1 MDSSYEVHE
10 AAINLLQLPDTK
22 AFTLF
27 SVVKDCL
34 LRCSLPI
41 TNCIGQAYDGAS
53 NMSGVRSGVQPL
65 MKKETDSC
73 LYVHCF
79 AHSLNLC
86 IQYVVRKS
94 ELLSNCTEFILQFV
108 QLIKFSPKRLSLFQN
123 IQQHIRFGDDS
134 AAVPSSLR
142 PLCPTRWT
150 VRHSAIDR
158 VLTITKHS
166 CPAYGKLKRGM
177 MNILQKQEAY

>member
-123 IQQHIRFGDDS
+123 IQQQIRFGDDS

>member
-10 AAINLLQLPDTK
+10 AAIGLLQLPDTK

-41 TNCIGQAYDGAS
+41 TNCIGQAYDGTS
-53 NMSGVRSGVQPL
+53 NMSGVRSGVQAL

-86 IQYVVRKS
+86 IQDVVRKS
-94 ELLSNCTEFILQFV
+94 ELLSNCIEFILQLV
-108 QLIKFSPKRLSLFQN
+108 QLIKFSPKRLLFQN
-123 IQQHIRFGDDS
+123 IQQQIRFGDDS

-142 PLCPTRWT
+142 PLCPARWT
-150 VRHSAIDR
+150 VRHSAIDG
-158 VLTITKHS
+158 VLKQ
-166 CPAYGKLKRGM
+166 
-177 MNILQKQEAY
+177 LQSTHVLLMAN